1 MKHLLLLLALA
12 LCSVLAAAQQRSVS
26 GTVRDQAGNPLPGVA
41 VMVPGTTNGVVTD
54 IDGRYTIAVDGSP
67 KLSATFIGMVPAE
80 IDLAAGQTDVTM
92 SEDRR
97 EVDEVVVVAY
107 GVATKGTYTGSAAQ
121 MGSATLEKRQ
131 ASDVSK
137 ALSGVMPGVQTLSSN
152 GQPGVSSS
160 IRIRGV
166 GSINAS
172 SDPLIVVDGMPFDGE
187 LSSINTTDV
196 ENITILKDAAST
208 SLYGARGAN
217 GIVMVTTKRGKQGEA
232 KVTLEGR
239 WGGNSRQIENYDVLR
254 SPQEYL
260 ETYYAALYNDYVSG
274 GESEDEA
281 HADAN
286 ADIVPNLGYQVFTLP
301 GGEML
306 IGRDGKINPKATLG
320 YSDGKYYYTPDNW
333 EDEMFKTQGRQQ
345 YDLTVSG
352 GQDKFNYFLSFGY
365 LNDEGLI
372 PNSAYKRVS
381 TRVKVDYQA
390 KKWLKVGVNA
400 AYNHM
405 RSRYPDDQTS
415 TSSSGNA
422 FFVCNSMAPIYPMY
436 VRNADGSIKVE
447 NGRTQYDYGDGQ
459 STNFNREFMSM
470 ANPMG
475 DLLYDKRVYD
485 MDVFNGNV
493 SAEITPITGLS
504 LSAKYSLF
512 VDNTRLNRLW
522 NSYMGQS
529 SMTGG
534 AATQRHSRLYAFDQ
548 QYVGVYSW
556 TVAEDNAFD
565 VTVGYDGYHMR
576 DGYIDGYGANTYNP
590 ESYYLG
596 NVTTDF
602 TVDGQEV
609 SYATAGYFAR
619 LNYAYAEK
627 YLFNVSYR
635 RDSSSR
641 FSEDNRWGDFW
652 SVSAGWLLNKE
663 NFMANAS
670 WVDMLKLKASYG
682 EQGNDNIG
690 NDDNSDYAY
699 YAWQDQYDVSGANGM
714 FSDAVLV
721 YKGNPDLTWE
731 TSKSWNV
738 GLDFA
743 FLRNKVAGSV
753 EYFGRKSSDM
763 LYYKPVAASNGYT
776 EFPMNVGSMTN
787 SGFEV
792 DVNVNVLNVGSFNW
806 DINANATFLHN
817 EINELHPDLGGKLID
832 GSRIY
837 EEGESMYRMYLVD
850 WAGVDEKTG
859 DALWYAGT
867 DQATGERLKTNDYQT
882 AQKFKVATD
891 DLLPTVYGGFGTSLE
906 FFGFDAS
913 IAFSY
918 QLGGE
923 IFDSGYQYLMHGGDD
938 SGRNWHTDIRKA
950 WTPDNTKT
958 DVPRMDY
965 GNYYINSSSTR
976 FLTSSDYL
984 ALNNITFGY
993 TIPADF
999 TKKLFLESVRVYFAA
1014 DNLALWSK
1022 RDGLD
1027 PRQSYT
1033 SATTSRYTA
1042 GRSISGGIK
1051 ITF

>member
-12 LCSVLAAAQQRSVS
+12 LSSALAAAQQRTVS
-26 GTVRDQAGNPLPGVA
+26 GTIRDQAGNPLPGVA

-54 IDGRYTIAVDGSP
+54 IDGRYTITVDGSP

-80 IDLAAGQTDVTM
+80 IDLAAGQADATM
-92 SEDRR
+92 SEERT
-97 EVDEVVVVAY
+97 EVSEVVVVAY
-107 GVATKGTYTGSAAQ
+107 GTTTKGAYTGSAAQ

-172 SDPLIVVDGMPFDGE
+172 SNPLIVVDGMPFDGD

-217 GIVMVTTKRGKQGEA
+217 GIVMVTTKKGKQGEA

-260 ETYYAALYNDYVSG
+260 ETYYTALYNDYVRS
-274 GESEDEA
+274 GESKEEA

-301 GGEML
+301 EGEML
-306 IGRDGKINPKATLG
+306 IGADGKINPKATLG
-320 YSDGKYYYTPDNW
+320 YSDGKYFYTPDNW

-352 GQDKFNYFLSFGY
+352 GQDKFNYFFSFGY

-372 PNSAYKRVS
+372 PNSDFKRVS

-400 AYNHM
+400 AYNHT
-405 RSRYPDDQTS
+405 RSRYPSNQTS
-415 TSSSGNA
+415 TSSSSNA

-459 STNFNREFMSM
+459 STNFKREFMSM
-470 ANPMG
+470 SNPMG

-493 SAEITPITGLS
+493 SAEITPISGLS

-512 VDNTRLNRLW
+512 VDNTKFNRLW

-529 SMTGG
+529 AMTGG
-534 AATQRHSRLYAFDQ
+534 AAEQQHSRLYAFDQ

-556 TVAEDNAFD
+556 TVADDNVFD

-576 DGYIDGYGANTYNP
+576 DGYLDGYGANTYNP
-590 ESYYLG
+590 DSYYLG

-627 YLFNVSYR
+627 YLLNVSYR

-652 SVSAGWLLNKE
+652 SVSAGWLINKE
-663 NFMANAS
+663 NFMAGAS

-690 NDDNSDYAY
+690 NADNADNAY
-699 YAWQDQYDVSGANGM
+699 YAWQDQYDVSGANGK

-743 FLRNKVAGSV
+743 FLRNKVAGTV

-859 DALWYAGT
+859 DPLWYAGT
-867 DQATGERLKTNDYQT
+867 DEKTGERLTTSDYQT

-913 IAFSY
+913 VSFSY

-938 SGRNWHTDIRKA
+938 TGRNWHTDIRKA

-984 ALNNITFGY
+984 ALNNVTFGY
-993 TIPADF
+993 TIPADL